1 VLLRGHLAVVAVFAA
16 FGLLPAGAS
25 GATICVHEASSSCQ
39 STATDIQA
47 ALNEAADSPADDRV
61 VIGPGRF
68 EGGFDYLGPEG
79 SGRIE
84 VVGQGPSTV
93 LTAPSGTAAT
103 TVLEVGGDPQG
114 DGSLVSDLT
123 VRVPSNTNATGD
135 TGIASG
141 AVSNVRVSSD
151 ANGPAGA
158 EAVGVALVESGGSM
172 RNSVVEMVDG
182 GTGSYGV
189 RTQGSAAT
197 PTTIS
202 DSRVI
207 APVAILAA
215 GQTTTVVRDRISSG
229 GVGVSDCN
237 ALVTVEDSLIRLSSH
252 GTGLRDEGANQCGTQ
267 QALMFARQM
276 TIVGTG
282 TANGQVGA
290 EVNARIPS
298 QTPGMEVSFSIVRGV
313 EKAFSQVAESSG
325 VSVLLVSATDF
336 EGQRWTRTEAGGN
349 VNGGGGSIFYTD
361 ADPLFTDELLGNFTL
376 RSGSPAIDFPVSPPL
391 AADESATDL
400 AGNPRIVD
408 GNGNGI
414 AERDQGAFEAP
425 APPAP
430 PDTTPPDTRIQMPKQ
445 GKKKLFAGRHGY
457 PLRVAFASTEPG
469 SDFECRLD
477 VGRFVPCS
485 SPFEKRLAAGLHRFE
500 VRAVDAAGNV
510 DPTPARESLRIS
522 RAPHKARRGHHHR
535 PL

>member
-1 VLLRGHLAVVAVFAA
+1 VLLRGHLAVAAVFAA

-25 GATICVHEASSSCQ
+25 AATICVHDPSSSCQ
-39 STATDIQA
+39 STATDVQA
-47 ALNEAADSPADDRV
+47 ALDEAAGSPADDRV

-68 EGGFDYLGPEG
+68 EGGFHYLGPVG
-79 SGRIE
+79 GGRIE

-103 TVLEVGGDPQG
+103 TVLEVVGDPQG

-158 EAVGVALVESGGSM
+158 ESVGVALVESGGSM

-182 GTGSYGV
+182 GTESYGV

-202 DSRVI
+202 DTRVT

-215 GQTTTVVRDRISSG
+215 GQATTVVRDRISSG

-237 ALVTVEDSLIRLSSH
+237 APVTVEDSLIRLSSH
-252 GTGLRDEGANQCGTQ
+252 GTGLRAEGANQCGTQ

-282 TANGQVGA
+282 TADGQVGA
-290 EVNARIPS
+290 EVNARLPS
-298 QTPGMEVSFSIVRGV
+298 QAPEIELTFSIVRDV
-313 EKAFSQVAESSG
+313 ETAVRQVAESSG
-325 VSVLLVSATDF
+325 ASVFLVGATDF
-336 EGQRWTRTEAGGN
+336 EGQRWTRTEAGGSVDWSEIILN
-349 VNGGGGSIFYTD
+349 VNS
-361 ADPLFTDELLGNFTL
+361 DPLFTDELLGNFTL
-376 RSGSPAIDFPVSPPL
+376 RSGSPSIDSSISPPL
-391 AADESATDL
+391 AAGESATDL

-408 GNGNGI
+408 GDGDGI

-430 PDTTPPDTRIQMPKQ
+430 PDTKPPDTRIQMPRHR
-445 GKKKLFAGRHGY
+445 KKKLVAGRHGFV
-457 PLRVAFASTEPG
+457 LHVVFASSEPG
-469 SDFECRLD
+469 SHFECRLD
-477 VGRFVPCS
+477 AGRFVPCS
-485 SPFEKRLAAGLHRFE
+485 SPFEKRLAAGLHRLE

-510 DPTPARESLRIS
+510 DPTPARESLRIA
-522 RAPHKARRGHHHR
+522 RRPHKAHRRHHR
-535 PL
+535 RPL

>member
-1 VLLRGHLAVVAVFAA
+1 VLLRGHLAVAAVFAA
-16 FGLLPAGAS
+16 IGLLPAGAS
-25 GATICVHEASSSCQ
+25 AATICVHEASSSCQ
-39 STATDIQA
+39 STATDVQA
-47 ALNEAADSPADDRV
+47 ALDQAAGSPADDRV

-68 EGGFDYLGPEG
+68 EGGFDYLGPG
-79 SGRIE
+79 GGGRIE

-93 LTAPSGTAAT
+93 LTAPSGSAAT
-103 TVLEVGGDPQG
+103 TVLKVVGDPQG

-141 AVSNVRVSSD
+141 TVSNVRVSSD

-158 EAVGVALVESGGSM
+158 EAIGVALVEPGGSM
-172 RNSVVEMVDG
+172 RSSVVEMVDG
-182 GTGSYGV
+182 GDAAYGV
-189 RTQGSAAT
+189 RTQGSAAA

-202 DSRVI
+202 DSRVT

-237 ALVTVEDSLIRLSSH
+237 ALVKVEDTLLRLSSH
-252 GTGLRDEGANQCGTQ
+252 GTGLRAEGTNQCGTQ

-282 TANGQVGA
+282 TADGQVGA
-290 EVNARIPS
+290 EVNARVAS
-298 QTPGMEVSFSIVRGV
+298 QTPGMELTFSIVRGV
-313 EKAFSQVAESSG
+313 ETAVRQVAESSG
-325 VSVLLVSATDF
+325 ASVFLVGATDF
-336 EGQRWTRTEAGGN
+336 EIQRWTRTEAGGSVDTSEIILN
-349 VNGGGGSIFYTD
+349 INL
-361 ADPLFTDELLGNFTL
+361 DPLFADELLGNFTL
-376 RSGSPAIDFPVSPPL
+376 RPGSPAIDSSISPPL

-408 GNGNGI
+408 GDGDGI

-425 APPAP
+425 APQIP

-445 GKKKLFAGRHGY
+445 GKKKLLAGRHGY
-457 PLRVAFASTEPG
+457 FLRVAFASTEPG

-477 VGRFVPCS
+477 AGRFVPCS
-485 SPFEKRLAAGLHRFE
+485 SPFQKRLAAGLHRFD

-510 DPTPARESLRIS
+510 DPTPARESLRIA
-522 RAPHKARRGHHHR
+522 RRPHKAHGRHHHR
-535 PL
+535 SL